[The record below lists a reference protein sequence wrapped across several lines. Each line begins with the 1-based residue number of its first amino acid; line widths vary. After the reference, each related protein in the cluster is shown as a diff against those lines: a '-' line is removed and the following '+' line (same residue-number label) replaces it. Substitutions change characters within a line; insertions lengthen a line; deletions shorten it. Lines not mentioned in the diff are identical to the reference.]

1 MLYSIS
7 ISVVELKNLGAR
19 ASVYSCNR
27 RIIFMNVSGLYAPHT
42 NSTHIY
48 YQIALKSSIVQ
59 SKLTFKSRLDTSKW
73 NQFENLF
80 QYDNKK
86 VSHAYKHF
94 ALKSERFFGFR
105 INACICEGCIRKK
118 YVNI

>member
-1 MLYSIS
+1 MQQTL
-7 ISVVELKNLGAR
+7 L
-19 ASVYSCNR
+19 
-27 RIIFMNVSGLYAPHT
+27 MDVSGLYAPHT

-73 NQFENLF
+73 FQFENLLK
-80 QYDNKK
+80 YNNKK

-94 ALKSERFFGFR
+94 AFKSERFFVFR